1 MRKMTLK
8 QFFKN
13 IAFIW
18 TLGYLWLAFS
28 AGSTAGFIFSMTF
41 LFVPWL
47 IGVAILAVLAWT
59 S

>member
-1 MRKMTLK
+1 MTLK